1 MKRIVNFLIEN
12 PVVVGGIALLLAFLV
27 TEFLM

>member
-1 MKRIVNFLIEN
+1 MRRIINFLIEN

>member
-1 MKRIVNFLIEN
+1 MRRIVNFLIEN